1 MLADTWRKRFDWLAG
16 MPTDA
21 ISNLMQALH
30 QRLDYLTITG
40 SLNAELTDQRY

>member
-1 MLADTWRKRFDWLAG
+1 MSHE
-16 MPTDA
+16 A
-21 ISNLMQALH
+21 ITALIGALH

>member
-1 MLADTWRKRFDWLAG
+1 MKTAEIGALLE
-16 MPTDA
+16 
-21 ISNLMQALH
+21 ALH